1 MVKSGAGSRP
11 ATGNASSK
19 AGNVP
24 IGAPKPG
31 MAAIAAAQHFVCGA
45 YMAAKAAEARTH
57 ILYAC
62 ADFMRGMRSK
72 SHAAGLYL
80 TQCS

>member
-24 IGAPKPG
+24 IGAPKPDLS
-31 MAAIAAAQHFVCGA
+31 AIAAAQHFVCGA
-45 YMAAKAAEARTH
+45 HLMAKAAKAGTH

-62 ADFMRGMRSK
+62 DDFM
-72 SHAAGLYL
+72 
-80 TQCS
+80 